1 MIILLVDQRR
11 PGVFISK
18 TFCAI
23 HATMY
28 PLFVRSY
35 PLAVLLLCVA
45 RTISIMH
52 PFYRIKKRL
61 VIATIYI
68 FATLIGSVRMVQ
80 YFSGSTIIYGSDG
93 PFCYPFHDI
102 SIANDSNDIKTKRL
116 LRSAKFVL
124 WSVIVL
130 VPALASIVSLTL
142 ILRKLMSRPVP
153 SRQDKHGNRHQ
164 DRQRK
169 AATTVFIFTGVFLLF
184 YTPVLSFFIYTA
196 VASFTSSGIF
206 SQYFMFWY
214 SWTICEV
221 LNLLNAMCDFVVYFA
236 RMKDFRSWLIQR
248 WQVES

>member
-1 MIILLVDQRR
+1 
-11 PGVFISK
+11 
-18 TFCAI
+18 
-23 HATMY
+23 MY

-102 SIANDSNDIKTKRL
+102 SIANDSNDIKRL

-142 ILRKLMSRPVP
+142 ILRKLKLMSRPVP

-184 YTPVLSFFIYTA
+184 YTPVLSFFYLHR
-196 VASFTSSGIF
+196 SCIF
-206 SQYFMFWY
+206 YKFWNFL
-214 SWTICEV
+214 SILHV
-221 LNLLNAMCDFVVYFA
+221 LVLMDNL
-236 RMKDFRSWLIQR
+236 
-248 WQVES
+248 